1 MRHLFIDEKDIIFY
15 DNKSDYKEC
24 VRCKK
29 TKHISE
35 FPKHK
40 RLKDG
45 LDTRCKKC
53 KYYDTNVSKK
63 LNRIAPIKPE
73 LCECCGKKPE
83 KWTLDHCHKTDTIR
97 GWICEKCNLGIGKL
111 GDTIDGLMLAVNYL
125 KRAERK

>member
-1 MRHLFIDEKDIIFY
+1 M
-15 DNKSDYKEC
+15 
-24 VRCKK
+24 
-29 TKHISE
+29 
-35 FPKHK
+35 
-40 RLKDG
+40 
-45 LDTRCKKC
+45 
-53 KYYDTNVSKK
+53 NVSRK